1 MRIKPLGVK
10 QNNMKELIKDLE
22 AFGKKHWKRTLSALV
37 VAFLIWNYSDIKSG
51 IIDGWLN
58 K

>member
-1 MRIKPLGVK
+1 
-10 QNNMKELIKDLE
+10 MKELIKDLE
-22 AFGKKHWKRTLSALV
+22 AFGKKHWKRILSALV

-51 IIDGWLN
+51 VIDGWLN